1 MMRRMGLPRTQT
13 LSSTLDAQGP
23 SGGLAFLNEG
33 VQHGTAPSTVSG
45 GLTLKDVLLHDKGAA
60 PLLAGFL
67 VEG

>member
-1 MMRRMGLPRTQT
+1 MKV
-13 LSSTLDAQGP
+13 
-23 SGGLAFLNEG
+23 F
-33 VQHGTAPSTVSG
+33 STVQRRYRVS